1 VAIGWRA
8 ELASSLSVTELLAP
22 FRADPGGTGVFT
34 DFDGTLAP
42 IVDDPSEARP
52 LPGVVDALEA
62 LAGRYGRVGV
72 ISGRP
77 ASFLKDH
84 LGGRGIFL
92 SGLYGLEFV
101 EEGSGDIRAIEE
113 AAPWRDVVGEVA
125 AAGEADLPAGVSVE
139 RKGLCLTVH
148 HRRDPSRS
156 EESRHWVEAKARE
169 TGLVVH
175 PARMSFELRPPIKRD
190 KGSVLSE
197 AAEGRRRVCFL
208 GDDRGDLTAFDTLD
222 RMAEQGATVL
232 RVGVDS
238 EEAPAELLERA
249 DIVVESPEGS
259 LRILRGLL

>member
-1 VAIGWRA
+1 
-8 ELASSLSVTELLAP
+8 LASSLSVTELLAP
-22 FRADPGGTGVFT
+22 FRDDPGGTGVFT

-42 IVDDPSEARP
+42 IVDDPGEARP
-52 LPGVVDALEA
+52 LPGVVDALAA

-77 ASFLKDH
+77 ASFLAEH
-84 LGGRGIFL
+84 LGGRGVFL

-101 EEGSGDIRAIEE
+101 EDEGGAIQAIEE
-113 AAPWRDVVGEVA
+113 AAPWREVVETVA
-125 AAGEADLPAGVSVE
+125 AAGDADLPAGIGVE

-148 HRRDPSRS
+148 HRRDPSL
-156 EESRHWVEAKARE
+156 EGESRAWVDARAEE

-190 KGSVLSE
+190 KGTVLAE
-197 AAEGRRRVCFL
+197 AAEGRRQVCFL

-222 RMAEQGATVL
+222 RMAAEGATVL

-238 EEAPAELLERA
+238 PEAPAELLERA
-249 DIVVESPEGS
+249 DVVVEGPEGS
-259 LRILRGLL
+259 LRILRGLLSSE

>member
-1 VAIGWRA
+1 M
-8 ELASSLSVTELLAP
+8 ASSLSVTELLAP
-22 FRADPGGTGVFT
+22 FRDDPGGTGVFT

-42 IVDDPSEARP
+42 IVEDPAAARP
-52 LPGVVDALEA
+52 LAGAVDALGA

-77 ASFLKDH
+77 ASFLAEH
-84 LGGRGIFL
+84 LGGRGVFL

-101 EEGSGDIRAIEE
+101 EDDGDRIQAIEE
-113 AAPWRDVVGEVA
+113 AAPWREIVEEVA
-125 AAGEADLPAGVSVE
+125 AAGEAALPAGISVE

-148 HRRDPSRS
+148 HRRDPSL
-156 EESRHWVEAKARE
+156 EPESRAWVDAQAAA

-175 PARMSFELRPPIKRD
+175 PARMSFELRPPLQRD
-190 KGSVLSE
+190 KGTVLAE
-197 AAEGRRRVCFL
+197 AAEGRRQVCFL

-222 RMAEQGATVL
+222 RMAGAGATVL

-249 DIVVESPEGS
+249 DIVVEGPEGA